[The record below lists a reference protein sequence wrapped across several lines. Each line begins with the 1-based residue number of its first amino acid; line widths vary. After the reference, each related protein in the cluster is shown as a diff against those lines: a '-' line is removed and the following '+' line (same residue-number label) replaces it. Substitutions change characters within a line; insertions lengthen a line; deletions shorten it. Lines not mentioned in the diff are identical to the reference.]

1 MSIPVAPTS
10 ARIPPD
16 PALPPHQRNWH
27 DRFPCQDYV
36 EFAADP
42 AAVPAARLRLRADLK
57 DWGIG
62 VPADD
67 AELVV
72 SEQVTSESALLA

>member
-1 MSIPVAPTS
+1 
-10 ARIPPD
+10 
-16 PALPPHQRNWH
+16 
-27 DRFPCQDYV
+27 V
-36 EFAADP
+36 ELAADP

-67 AELVV
+67 AELVTT
-72 SEQVTSESALLA
+72 EIIANALSVKLA